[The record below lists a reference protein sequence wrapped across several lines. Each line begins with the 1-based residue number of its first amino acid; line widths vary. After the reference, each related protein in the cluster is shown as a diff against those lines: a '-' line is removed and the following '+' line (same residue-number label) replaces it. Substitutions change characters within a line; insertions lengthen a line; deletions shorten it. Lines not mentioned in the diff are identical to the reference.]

1 MSTNKKPAKAVNME
15 DMQKQL
21 QDLIAKGKKEGMIR
35 ATELNALLEK
45 MTLSAE
51 TIEDIYDKFE
61 AMNIQV
67 ITGELDLDLGDDLD
81 LDLGDDIDLTDKVA
95 QGVAMGTA
103 GHVIAT
109 SKANE
114 LDPLMGAVSS
124 LSLVAAGLLTA
135 AIYPMLVQLI

>member
-1 MSTNKKPAKAVNME
+1 MKDYEKR
-15 DMQKQL
+15 
-21 QDLIAKGKKEGMIR
+21 GY
-35 ATELNALLEK
+35 LLENFR
-45 MTLSAE
+45 L
-51 TIEDIYDKFE
+51 FH
-61 AMNIQV
+61 
-67 ITGELDLDLGDDLD
+67 
-81 LDLGDDIDLTDKVA
+81 LTDKVA